1 MRAPY
6 RRTVSKIEPELSR
19 SQSSWRQSVSFCAHY
34 WAQQPRTL
42 AVVIAITLA
51 MVAAEVFVPVTA
63 GQLVDALGETARQG
77 ADGAAADAAGRA
89 AVLALA
95 LLTGMMALYQ
105 LLNYAAGMVYNIVA
119 ARCMSGVLDDGFSR
133 IQHFSSDWHA
143 NTFAGSTVH
152 KLTRGKW
159 SYEHISDI
167 LLRQFLPLSLVIL
180 GLAGV
185 MLVRFPSVGLL
196 FFTMVIVYLG
206 VSVVLATKWVRPSN
220 VRAAAVDSQIGG
232 SVADAVS
239 NNAAVKAFGAEA
251 REEALFRRVT
261 GRWRDLA
268 LVSWARGRHMSLIQ
282 QALWLTLQAGML
294 ALLIGLAQR
303 GEATPGDVAFVIT
316 ACFQL
321 GGSLRQVGD
330 HIRTLQRA
338 SAELADLIDFKL
350 APLGVADVPDAAALV
365 IGSSRGRGE
374 IIFDN
379 VRFGYP
385 GQGPDQPPLYQG
397 FELRIAPGEK
407 VALVGPSGSGKST
420 FVKLIQRLYDVDD
433 GAIWIDG
440 QDIALVQQ
448 ASLRRSVSIVPQE
461 PVLFHR
467 SLADNIAY
475 ARPDASQDEIVASAT
490 RARAHDFIK
499 RLPLGYRTLVGERG
513 VKLSGGE
520 RQRVAIARAFLAD
533 APIVVF
539 DEATSSLD
547 TVTEKLIQSAMAE
560 LMAGRTTIIVAHR
573 LSTVRDADRI
583 LVFDHGRIV
592 EQGSHAEL
600 LAMPNG
606 AYARLHAAE
615 DEWAY
620 IG

>member
-1 MRAPY
+1 MA
-6 RRTVSKIEPELSR
+6 
-19 SQSSWRQSVSFCAHY
+19 FCAHY
-34 WAQQPRTL
+34 WAQQPRAL
-42 AVVIAITLA
+42 AIVVALTLA
-51 MVAAEVFVPVTA
+51 MVAAEVFVPVAA
-63 GQLVDALGETARQG
+63 GRLVDALGKTALQG
-77 ADGAAADAAGRA
+77 AAGAGAAAASDAAA
-89 AVLALA
+89 MALAVL
-95 LLTGMMALYQ
+95 TGVMAFYQ
-105 LLNYAAGMVYNIVA
+105 LLNYAGGQMWNRVA
-119 ARCMSGVLDDGFSR
+119 AHAMSGLLDDGFAR

-159 SYEHISDI
+159 SYDHISNI
-167 LLRQFLPLSLVIL
+167 LIRQFLPLSLVIL
-180 GLAGV
+180 GLAGI
-185 MLVRFPSVGLL
+185 MLARFPSVGLL
-196 FFTMVIVYLG
+196 FLSMVIVYLA
-206 VSVVLATKWVRPSN
+206 VSVVLAIKWVRPAN
-220 VRAAAVDSQIGG
+220 VRAAAADSQISG

-251 REEALFRRVT
+251 REEALFRAVT
-261 GRWRDLA
+261 GRWRGLA
-268 LVSWARGRHMSLIQ
+268 LVSWGRGQNMSLIQ
-282 QALWLTLQAGML
+282 QALWLSLQAGML

-321 GGSLRQVGD
+321 GGSLRQVGE

-338 SAELADLIDFKL
+338 SAELADLIEFKT
-350 APLGVADVPDAAALV
+350 APLGVADVPAAPPLL
-365 IGSSRGRGE
+365 IGNSRGNSQYRGE

-385 GQGPDQPPLYQG
+385 GQGLDQPPLYEG
-397 FELRIAPGEK
+397 FDLRIAPGEK

-475 ARPDASQDEIVASAT
+475 ARPDAPFEDIVACAM
-490 RARAHDFIK
+490 RAHAHEFID
-499 RLPLGYRTLVGERG
+499 RLPLGYKTLVGERG

-547 TVTEKLIQSAMAE
+547 TVTERLIQGAMAD

-583 LVFDHGRIV
+583 LVFDRGRIV

-600 LAMPNG
+600 LAMGG
-606 AYARLHAAE
+606 AYARLHAVE
-615 DEWAY
+615 GEWAY

>member
-1 MRAPY
+1 MSNPRSETASFAPD
-6 RRTVSKIEPELSR
+6 
-19 SQSSWRQSVSFCAHY
+19 WRQTLQFCARY
-34 WAQQPRTL
+34 WALAPRRL
-42 AVVIAITLA
+42 GVVIALTLA
-51 MVAAEVFVPVTA
+51 MVAAEVFVPVAA
-63 GQLVDALGETARQG
+63 GNLVDALGETARQG
-77 ADGAAADAAGRA
+77 VGGAAASAASRA
-89 AVLALA
+89 AFVALA
-95 LLTGMMALYQ
+95 MLTGLMAIYQ
-105 LLNYAAGMVYNIVA
+105 LFNHVSNLAYNRVA
-119 ARCMSGVLDDGFSR
+119 ARCMTAVLDDGFAR
-133 IQHFSSDWHA
+133 VQHFSADWHA
-143 NTFAGSTVH
+143 NTFAGSTVR

-159 SYEHISDI
+159 AYEQISDI
-167 LLRQFLPLSLVIL
+167 LIRNFLPLSLVII
-180 GLAGV
+180 GLAAV
-185 MLVRFPSVGLL
+185 MLSRFVMVGLL
-196 FFTMVIVYLG
+196 FFAMVTVYVA
-206 VSVVLATKWVRPSN
+206 VSVLLATRWVRPAN
-220 VRAAAVDSQIGG
+220 VRAAAADSHIGG
-232 SVADAVS
+232 AVADAVS
-239 NNAAVKAFGAEA
+239 NNAAVKAFGAET
-251 REEALFRRVT
+251 REEALFRKITRT
-261 GRWRDLA
+261 WHDRA
-268 LVSWARGRHMSLIQ
+268 LVSWTRGRTMSLIQ
-282 QALWLTLQAGML
+282 QALWLALQAGML

-321 GGSLRQVGD
+321 GGNLRQVGD
-330 HIRTLQRA
+330 HIRNLQRG
-338 SAELADLIDFKL
+338 SAELADLIEFDT
-350 APLGVADVPDAAALV
+350 APLGVADVPGAPPLR
-365 IGSSRGRGE
+365 IGTSRGRGE
-374 IIFDN
+374 IIFEN

-385 GQGPDQPPLYQG
+385 GQGPDQPPLYAG
-397 FELRIAPGEK
+397 FDLRIAPGEK

-461 PVLFHR
+461 PALFHR
-467 SLADNIAY
+467 SLADNIGY
-475 ARPDASQDEIVASAT
+475 ARPQATHAEIVASAV
-490 RARAHDFIK
+490 RAHAQEFID
-499 RLPLGYRTLVGERG
+499 RLPQGYRTLVGERG

-547 TVTEKLIQSAMAE
+547 TVTERLIQGAMAE

-583 LVFDHGRIV
+583 LVFDRGRIV

-600 LAMPNG
+600 LAKGG
-606 AYARLHAAE
+606 AYARLHAVE

>member
-1 MRAPY
+1 MSATNPQPT
-6 RRTVSKIEPELSR
+6 RR
-19 SQSSWRQSVSFCAHY
+19 QSSWRQSIAFCAHY

-42 AVVIAITLA
+42 GIVIALTLA
-51 MVAAEVFVPVTA
+51 MVAAEVFVPVAA
-63 GQLVDALGETARQG
+63 GRLVDALGETARQG
-77 ADGAAADAAGRA
+77 AVGVGAINAGDAA
-89 AVLALA
+89 LWALG
-95 LLTGMMALYQ
+95 LLTGVMALYQ
-105 LLNYAAGMVYNIVA
+105 LLNYAAGMVYNTVA

-167 LLRQFLPLSLVIL
+167 LLRQFLPLSLVII

-185 MLVRFPSVGLL
+185 MLVRFPTVGIL
-196 FFTMVIVYLG
+196 FFAMVLVYLT
-206 VSVVLATKWVRPSN
+206 VSVALATYWVRPAN
-220 VRAAAVDSQIGG
+220 VRAAAADSQIGG
-232 SVADAVS
+232 AVADAVS

-251 REEALFRRVT
+251 REEALFRGIT
-261 GRWRDLA
+261 QKWRNLA
-268 LVSWARGRHMSLIQ
+268 MISWARGRNMSLIQ
-282 QALWLTLQAGML
+282 QGLWLLLQAGML

-338 SAELADLIDFKL
+338 SAELADLIEFKT
-350 APLGVADVPDAAALV
+350 AQLGVADLPDAAPLM

-374 IIFDN
+374 IIFEN

-397 FELRIAPGEK
+397 FDLRIAPGEK

-420 FVKLIQRLYDVDD
+420 FVKLIQRLYDVND

-440 QDIALVQQ
+440 QDIASVQQ

-475 ARPDASQDEIVASAT
+475 ARPGASHDEIVASAS

-499 RLPLGYRTLVGERG
+499 RLPLGYKTLVGERG

-583 LVFDHGRIV
+583 LVFDQGRIV
-592 EQGSHAEL
+592 EQGNHAEL
-600 LAMPNG
+600 LARPDG
-606 AYARLHAAE
+606 AYARLHAVE
-615 DEWAY
+615 DEWAF